1 LIPEEITYLTQCIQA
16 ASWCTDGFN
25 SIAEVHAQ
33 EIYSF
38 KDILGLMKLWNVFTL
53 KSACVDLIRN
63 AHLDVHSKVSSAG
76 EELLNEL
83 IQIIIWDL
91 TFFLEIK
98 QGNHSLW
105 FKTSSPDNPDIDI
118 SINFSYWDQFVE
130 MRILDEYYKY
140 IFHHVI
146 PFI

>member
-1 LIPEEITYLTQCIQA
+1 MY
-16 ASWCTDGFN
+16 
-25 SIAEVHAQ
+25 AQ

-38 KDILGLMKLWNVFTL
+38 KDILGLMKLWNIYTL
-53 KSACVDLIRN
+53 KSACVDLIWN

-98 QGNHSLW
+98 QGNHSLR
-105 FKTSSPDNPDIDI
+105 FKTQNPENPDFDI
-118 SINFSYWDQFVE
+118 SINFSYRD
-130 MRILDEYYKY
+130 
-140 IFHHVI
+140 
-146 PFI
+146 